1 MPYQNGLYYY
11 AYHPQDE
18 DRTPLV
24 LLHGAG
30 GDYLHW
36 PFQIRRLS
44 GFRVYA
50 LDLPGHGKSEGHGLQ
65 SIADYAGVIVQW
77 MNEMEI
83 PKAILIGHSMGS
95 AIALW
100 LAIHHP
106 QRVWGLGLIGSGP
119 TLPVNPTLLEETGY
133 TSTFPTSVDKII
145 KWSFSPHTDRKLVET
160 AKERML
166 QTRPSVLQG
175 DFLACDKFDVED
187 QIQQISAAT
196 KIFCGGDDKMV
207 PYRLSKQL
215 AEGIPGADLEVIPEA
230 GHMLMIEKPEA
241 LVSKLRP
248 FLEERAQE
256 W

>member
-1 MPYQNGLYYY
+1 MPYQNGSYYY
-11 AYHPQDE
+11 AYHAQDK
-18 DRTPLV
+18 DRVPLV
-24 LLHGAG
+24 LIHGAG

-36 PFQIRRLS
+36 PVQIRRLS

-65 SIADYAGVIVQW
+65 SIANYAEVMVEW
-77 MNEMEI
+77 LNEMEI
-83 PKAILIGHSMGS
+83 PKAVLIGHSMGS

-119 TLPVNPTLLEETGY
+119 RLPVNSTLLEETGY
-133 TSTFPTSVDKII
+133 TSTFPTAVDKII
-145 KWSFSPHTDRKLVET
+145 KWSFSAHTDRKLIET

-166 QTRPSVLQG
+166 QTRPSVLHG
-175 DFLACDKFDVED
+175 DFLACDRFNIED
-187 QIQQISAAT
+187 QIHQISAPT
-196 KIFCGGDDKMV
+196 KILCGGDDKMV

-215 AEGIPGADLEVIPEA
+215 VDGIPDADLEVIPET

-241 LVSKLRP
+241 LVSRLRP
-248 FLEERAQE
+248 FLEERAEE